1 MELQQ
6 NPQFIMEDLNPTFLF
21 TWKGIRNR
29 GEDNYHSHDHGELA
43 FVLSGT
49 GKYRIEDEIYTVQEG
64 DLLIFNPGVRHQALF

>member
-1 MELQQ
+1 MELQK
-6 NPQFIMEDLNPTFLF
+6 NTQFIMEDLNPAFLF

-49 GKYRIEDEIYTVQEG
+49 GKYRIEDEIYTVQE
-64 DLLIFNPGVRHQALF
+64 LSLIHI